1 MVRTRM
7 DLATIL
13 ETLRR
18 HEAELRAAGIA
29 RLGVFGSQARR
40 EATEES
46 DVDLVAVI
54 DPDTKIGSRGMDQ
67 LERRLAALLGTDADL
82 VREPIWMNARLQAEI
97 DRDRVVAF

>member
-1 MVRTRM
+1 M
-7 DLATIL
+7 DLADIL
-13 ETLRR
+13 AKLRA
-18 HEAELRAAGIA
+18 HEAELRAAGIE

-54 DPDTKIGSRGMDQ
+54 DPAARVGSVALTR
-67 LERRLAALLGTDADL
+67 LESRLAAVLGQEADL
-82 VREPIWMNARLQAEI
+82 VREPIWMNDRLQAEI